1 MDCHIC
7 SQISE
12 KCAAQKADLPDLTSL
27 TMEATAAEVEEKNS
41 QEAYE
46 KFNVDTWEKRA
57 QEAKPVNVK
66 SSERP
71 IKRSVAAEKRRER
84 GNWQYWRSKAS
95 KYSLTDVQKQPGA
108 KVLEHRQPILKLQNL
123 KQNTINQKVMRKPH
137 PQT

>member
-1 MDCHIC
+1 MTSAHIC

-12 KCAAQKADLPDLTSL
+12 KYAAQKADLPDLTSL

-84 GNWQYWRSKAS
+84 GNWQYWRSQVW
-95 KYSLTDVQKQPGA
+95 L
-108 KVLEHRQPILKLQNL
+108 
-123 KQNTINQKVMRKPH
+123 
-137 PQT
+137 